1 MVRVS
6 VIIPTIGRRSLFRTI
21 DSILSQGE
29 LVHEVI
35 VVCSTRLEF
44 ELPDDPKIIVV
55 NASKEFNVSN
65 ARNVGLKK
73 VALESSWVAFC
84 DDDDIWLP
92 GKLQNQI
99 DYCLKNRLDGSYTG
113 AVVNTGKSETTIRPR
128 TEYNLNH
135 APLAQV
141 YNSFF
146 SRSGYLPFPSFCFHA
161 SLLPFASFDE
171 NYTEHEDLLFVQNL
185 YIIGFEFGQLSTPLI
200 QVSYDIQRSLKRL
213 DLKQEILWVEKL
225 FKLRFRWGLV
235 YVFRILLLK
244 LLLTYVLRRS

>member
-1 MVRVS
+1 MVKVS
-6 VIIPTIGRRSLFRTI
+6 VIVPTIGRQSLIQTI
-21 DSILSQGE
+21 ESILSQGK

-35 VVCSTRLEF
+35 VVCSARLEF
-44 ELPDDPKIIVV
+44 KLPNDAKIIVV

-65 ARNVGLKK
+65 ARNVGLQK

-99 DYCLKNRLDGSYTG
+99 DYCLENRLDGSYT
-113 AVVNTGKSETTIRPR
+113 AAIVNTGKSETAIRPR
-128 TEYNLNH
+128 AEYNLND

-161 SLLPFASFDE
+161 DLLPYAFFDE

-185 YIIGFEFGQLSTPLI
+185 YMLGFEFGQLPKPLI
-200 QVSYDIQRSLKRL
+200 QVSSNMQRSLMRL
-213 DLKQEILWVEKL
+213 DLAQEILWVKNL

-235 YVFRILLLK
+235 YIFRILLLK
-244 LLLTYVLRRS
+244 VFLVHVLRRS